1 MNYGAKEANSKEA
14 MGLVVFVIGLVLL
27 AAGWAYG
34 LGIFQ
39 VVLVVLGLAG
49 FVAGFV
55 VLRGAKAEG

>member
-14 MGLVVFVIGLVLL
+14 MGLVIFIVGLVLL

-34 LGIFQ
+34 IGFIQAILVLIGI
-39 VVLVVLGLAG
+39 VG

-55 VLRGAKAEG
+55 VLRDAKAGG

>member
-39 VVLVVLGLAG
+39 VVLVLLGLAG
-49 FVAGFV
+49 LVAGFV